1 MSAFWSNEHLFG
13 GAPLKSETVS
23 LVVKARIKFFC
34 ISVHKKSF
42 VKPINF
48 LKIKF
53 PFPGQTDQ
61 RIEKNSVKSIKFFR
75 KLNFRFRSVSGIENS
90 ILKKSVK
97 LMSPYCV
104 LTSARRFAI
113 IEAIGK
119 YRRGKHRR
127 GDQLSVDEANID
139 EADIGKFYVSS
150 FFG

>member
-1 MSAFWSNEHLFG
+1 M
-13 GAPLKSETVS
+13 
-23 LVVKARIKFFC
+23 
-34 ISVHKKSF
+34 
-42 VKPINF
+42 KPINF

-150 FFG
+150 FFGWSKVKDKYHFAYLKKDFRSIKNLLTYASKIIIKGKVI